1 MKDMNQIEM
10 FARLQKL
17 ISLFQRVNQLSWS
30 ADQTRKRYPNPEL
43 MTEEE
48 VESLS
53 RLYLALG
60 FTIEEMAEDW
70 KEIYNEYK
78 EKTK

>member
-1 MKDMNQIEM
+1 MNQVEL

-60 FTIEEMAEDW
+60 FTIEDMAEDW

>member
-1 MKDMNQIEM
+1 MNQIEM